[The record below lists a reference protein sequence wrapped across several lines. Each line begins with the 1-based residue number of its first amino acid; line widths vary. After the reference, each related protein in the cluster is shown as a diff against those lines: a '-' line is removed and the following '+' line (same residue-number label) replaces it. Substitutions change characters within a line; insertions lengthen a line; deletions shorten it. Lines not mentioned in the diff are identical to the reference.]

1 MSSLFVYFEK
11 QEERGKRQ
19 EARSKKQDI
28 MVSAKEKIMIS
39 AH

>member
-11 QEERGKRQ
+11 QEERGKKQ
-19 EARSKKQDI
+19 EI
-28 MVSAKEKIMIS
+28 MVSAKETILIS